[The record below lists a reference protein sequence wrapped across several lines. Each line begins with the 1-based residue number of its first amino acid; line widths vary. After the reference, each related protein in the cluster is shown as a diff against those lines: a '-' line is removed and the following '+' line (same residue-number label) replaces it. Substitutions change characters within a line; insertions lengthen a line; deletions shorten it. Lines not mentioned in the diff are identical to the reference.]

1 MRRKECI
8 NDVELF
14 SITKLSVLQKEKQRN
29 YTSQT
34 MIVPSFLFLINEF
47 YSILIITNEH
57 ISKESNPQSGLS
69 SILRPDS
76 RGQTRPVHNRKS
88 IRDTCR
94 TD

>member
-34 MIVPSFLFLINEF
+34 MIVPSFLF
-47 YSILIITNEH
+47 
-57 ISKESNPQSGLS
+57 
-69 SILRPDS
+69 
-76 RGQTRPVHNRKS
+76 
-88 IRDTCR
+88 
-94 TD
+94 